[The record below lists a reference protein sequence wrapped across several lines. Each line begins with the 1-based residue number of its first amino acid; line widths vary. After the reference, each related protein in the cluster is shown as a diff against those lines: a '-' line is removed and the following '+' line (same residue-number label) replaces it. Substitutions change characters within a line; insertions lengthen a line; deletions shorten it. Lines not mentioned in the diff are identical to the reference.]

1 MRDAVS
7 LWVRRLSGRTS
18 QGHRDARLR
27 GQRVR
32 TLSAAGGRAIQTRPR
47 HRSDVLCTSA
57 TAASADNAAAQPNT
71 SATAV
76 PATSV
81 TTGAIVTTAATIFA
95 ATSAS
100 SASAN
105 LFHHRGRG
113 HRGVAGRVQHRSG
126 DRVDGLH
133 IGRRKQPATHRVC
146 ERIVP
151 HRSRWR
157 PLQLRRQGDG
167 RLWRSTRG
175 VLQLQRFE
183 STLRDAQHDVQDW
196 FRVHVLLLVPR
207 VCAHQS
213 VFSTILATSSA
224 SATSRSVT
232 IAATHRNH
240 EFTIHACV

>member
-7 LWVRRLSGRTS
+7 LWIRRLPGRTS

-47 HRSDVLCTSA
+47 HRSDTLCA
-57 TAASADNAAAQPNT
+57 AAAQPNT
-71 SATAV
+71 SVTAV

-81 TTGAIVTTAATIFA
+81 ALSTVFA

-157 PLQLRRQGDG
+157 PLQLRRQSDG

-183 STLRDAQHDVQDW
+183 STLRDAQYDVQDW

-213 VFSTILATSSA
+213 ILATTLATSSA
-224 SATSRSVT
+224 SATSRSGNT
-232 IAATHRNH
+232 SAAHFHHKFRLH
-240 EFTIHACV
+240 PRV